1 MTTLRVNTPFG
12 TRLFPTD
19 LLFKNFFDQASTFE
33 TNLDKKINHPVDIM
47 YTEEALIFE
56 IAAVGLNKK
65 DIDLSTEDGTTLK
78 VSYTKPNIE
87 SNDSNKD
94 AGEYIHKGIA
104 TRKFK
109 KQFDLAEH
117 IRVEHVSI
125 TDGILSVF
133 LQKEVP
139 EELQPK
145 KFTILQAAPGDPEF
159 LAE

>member
-104 TRKFK
+104 KRS
-109 KQFDLAEH
+109 FDLGWKISPKFDLTKIDAKMENGLLT
-117 IRVEHVSI
+117 ISVPI
-125 TDGILSVF
+125 T
-133 LQKEVP
+133 P
-139 EELQPK
+139 ESKPK
-145 KFTILQAAPGDPEF
+145 KFIKVSHSIEA
-159 LAE
+159 

>member
-1 MTTLRVNTPFG
+1 
-12 TRLFPTD
+12 
-19 LLFKNFFDQASTFE
+19 
-33 TNLDKKINHPVDIM
+33 M

-104 TRKFK
+104 KRS
-109 KQFDLAEH
+109 FDLGWK
-117 IRVEHVSI
+117 ISPKF
-125 TDGILSVF
+125 DLSKISASMENG
-133 LQKEVP
+133 LLRLEVP
-139 EELQPK
+139 VSPESKPK
-145 KFTILQAAPGDPEF
+145 TITIK
-159 LAE
+159 

>member
-65 DIDLSTEDGTTLK
+65 DISLSTEDGTTLK

-104 TRKFK
+104 KRS
-109 KQFDLAEH
+109 FDLGWK
-117 IRVEHVSI
+117 ISPKFDLSKI
-125 TDGILSVF
+125 TASMESGL
-133 LQKEVP
+133 LRLEVP
-139 EELQPK
+139 VSQESKPK
-145 KFTILQAAPGDPEF
+145 TITIK
-159 LAE
+159 